1 MTDRKTLYR
10 SVLYMP
16 GSKARA
22 LEKAK
27 ALDADALILDLEDA
41 VTPGEKPMARELV
54 CEAVKARGYGRRAV
68 VVRINALDSEWGMD
82 DLKAACAAA
91 PDAILIPK
99 VGSADDLKQV
109 ENLMKAFGASDNTR
123 IWAMMEAPLGI
134 LNAQE
139 IAASTPMLEAFVLG
153 TNDLFKD
160 LFATHTPERSA
171 VMVSLSMCLL
181 AARAY
186 GLICV
191 DGVYN
196 AFKDDEGLR
205 SECQQGRDMG
215 FDGKTLIH
223 PAQLSVT
230 NEVFAPSAADIAL
243 AQSYVDAFNTAA
255 AKGSGVAVV
264 NGKIVENLH
273 VETAQKL
280 LGKAATI
287 ATIQ

>member
-1 MTDRKTLYR
+1 MTDRKTLFR

-27 ALDADALILDLEDA
+27 ALDVDALILDLEDA
-41 VTPGEKPMARELV
+41 VTPDEKPMARDLV

-68 VVRINALDSEWGMD
+68 VIRVNGLDSEWGMD
-82 DLKAACAAA
+82 DLKAACAVA

-99 VGSADDLKQV
+99 VNAAEDLKQV
-109 ENLMKAFGASDNTR
+109 EKLMKAFGGSENTR
-123 IWAMMEAPLGI
+123 IWAMMETPMGI
-134 LNAQE
+134 LNSQE
-139 IAASTPMLEAFVLG
+139 IAASTPMLEGFVMG
-153 TNDLFKD
+153 TNDLFKE
-160 LFATHTPERSA
+160 LSATHTPDRTS
-171 VMVSLSMCLL
+171 VITSLSMCLL

-196 AFKDDEGLR
+196 AFKDDDGLR
-205 SECQQGRDMG
+205 VECQQGRDMG

-223 PAQLSVT
+223 PAQLAVT
-230 NEVFAPSAADIAL
+230 NEVFAPSVEDISL
-243 AQSYVDAFNTAA
+243 AQSYVDAFNEAA
-255 AKGSGVAVV
+255 AKGAGVAVV

-280 LGKAATI
+280 LGKAAVI
-287 ATIQ
+287 ANIH